1 MKLTYDIADKPQGGK
16 LVVFAL
22 QQMLAILAATIAVPM
37 IIGNGLTPAAAM
49 FGAGVGT
56 IVYLLFTQ
64 RKSPVFLGS
73 SFAFLGSMAAAFA
86 GGVSM
91 QLGMLGL
98 ILGAALAGLVY
109 VLIALIIKAAGVG
122 WLNRLMRPL

>member
-1 MKLTYDIADKPQGGK
+1 MVCVGK
-16 LVVFAL
+16 
-22 QQMLAILAATIAVPM
+22 AAE
-37 IIGNGLTPAAAM
+37 
-49 FGAGVGT
+49 
-56 IVYLLFTQ
+56 

-98 ILGAALAGLVY
+98 IVGAFLAGLVY
-109 VLIALIIKAAGVG
+109 VVIAIVVKFVGVG
-122 WLNRLMRPL
+122 SISSCLRW